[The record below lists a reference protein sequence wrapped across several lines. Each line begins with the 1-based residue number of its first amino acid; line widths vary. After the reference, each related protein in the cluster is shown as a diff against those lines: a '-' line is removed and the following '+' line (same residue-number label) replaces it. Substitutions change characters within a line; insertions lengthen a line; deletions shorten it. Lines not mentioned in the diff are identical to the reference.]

1 MTNPFT
7 VLGLPTRPDLTD
19 EQVRAAWRAIAAASH
34 PDRPGGGNP
43 ALYAAASAAYA
54 ALRTPGRG
62 RRRTPTS
69 SARPHELPRLRPAQ
83 ARAPRSQAGPV
94 GAVAA
99 RPHPPRPAAAPARP
113 HRGCCSAGPG
123 GGPVGRRRPAHR
135 GSPGR
140 AGPVAGLHDPRR
152 PGTTPGA
159 VTVIQARAVTAGMRR
174 VVLYAPALGR
184 GPKSGRPGRAQ
195 GGPKGRGRAAR
206 PSPARVWPP
215 ALPAQGRTPPKQPP
229 AAHHHRMATPAQ
241 ETRKRPAT

>member
-94 GAVAA
+94 GAVAT

-123 GGPVGRRRPAHR
+123 GGPVGCRRPAHR

-195 GGPKGRGRAAR
+195 GAGQGCPAFAGQGMAAR
-206 PSPARVWPP
+206 SPSPGQDTAQTTTRRSPSSHGYARPGNT
-215 ALPAQGRTPPKQPP
+215 QTP
-229 AAHHHRMATPAQ
+229 T
-241 ETRKRPAT
+241 T

>member
-83 ARAPRSQAGPV
+83 ARAPQEPSWPGRC
-94 GAVAA
+94 
-99 RPHPPRPAAAPARP
+99 
-113 HRGCCSAGPG
+113 GCCPPASATAGHCACS
-123 GGPVGRRRPAHR
+123 PA
-135 GSPGR
+135 SWLLFCWPWWWPGR
-140 AGPVAGLHDPRR
+140 V
-152 PGTTPGA
+152 
-159 VTVIQARAVTAGMRR
+159 Q
-174 VVLYAPALGR
+174 
-184 GPKSGRPGRAQ
+184 
-195 GGPKGRGRAAR
+195 AAR
-206 PSPARVWPP
+206 PSRESWPSWSCGWASRSAP
-215 ALPAQGRTPPKQPP
+215 TWHHPRGGDGDPGQGGHGRDAAGGSLRTCPGPGP
-229 AAHHHRMATPAQ
+229 
-241 ETRKRPAT
+241 

>member
-1 MTNPFT
+1 MSRSAPP
-7 VLGLPTRPDLTD
+7 GGPSPPLPTLTVPVVATRPSTPPRPLLTRRCAPLGAVGG
-19 EQVRAAWRAIAAASH
+19 VR
-34 PDRPGGGNP
+34 
-43 ALYAAASAAYA
+43 
-54 ALRTPGRG
+54 
-62 RRRTPTS
+62 
-69 SARPHELPRLRPAQ
+69 RPHQPGPTNCPACGPRRPAP
-83 ARAPRSQAGPV
+83 PRSQAGPV

-123 GGPVGRRRPAHR
+123 GGPVGCRRPAHR

-195 GGPKGRGRAAR
+195 GAGQGCPAFAGQGMAAR
-206 PSPARVWPP
+206 SPSPGQDTAQTTTRRSPSSHGYARPGNT
-215 ALPAQGRTPPKQPP
+215 QTP
-229 AAHHHRMATPAQ
+229 T
-241 ETRKRPAT
+241 T